1 MLLNEWVTELIHL
14 KNREGVGP
22 GHLFH
27 LLHHLP
33 VGDLYH
39 KTGQSG
45 VIKQISY
52 IKSVLGIR
60 DILVQIRIRGSV
72 S

>member
-1 MLLNEWVTELIHL
+1 MVYKKSAKPRQISLPSVSLNEWLTELIHL

-45 VIKQISY
+45 VIKQI
-52 IKSVLGIR
+52 
-60 DILVQIRIRGSV
+60 
-72 S
+72 